1 LQIAV
6 STTRYPKNP
15 SSKFRNPYD
24 IEREEVVEHLEK
36 MRVNLDLQISN
47 SSIAALEG
55 GLPGQRIRLQ
65 HAGNIQIQ
73 VLHFSFCS

>member
-1 LQIAV
+1 MEQ
-6 STTRYPKNP
+6 
-15 SSKFRNPYD
+15 
-24 IEREEVVEHLEK
+24 LEK

-65 HAGNIQIQ
+65 HAGLIAQLSALIKQ
-73 VLHFSFCS
+73 SFFRRLTRVAGDQNGRLPGVFETLE